1 MKILVVGSGAR
12 EHAICLALTKSEKLS
27 KLFAMP
33 GNAGISEIA
42 ECVEIDIFANDQ
54 IIEFCQKEAI
64 DLVVVG
70 PEAPLVNGIVD
81 ALEAANIRVFGPTKA
96 AAQLES
102 SKGFTKELCK
112 EYNIPTADYQLFSS
126 QQLVKE
132 YLAKA
137 NFPIVIKMDG
147 LAAGK
152 GVVIAN
158 NLQEANDFIEQIFNE
173 QVTDEIKVVI
183 EEYLEG
189 REVSFFALCDGTKA
203 LFFATSEDYKRVG
216 DGDVGPNTGG
226 MGSISP
232 SNLLDEKGIAEVMER
247 IINPTIY
254 AMNEKNI
261 PYKGV
266 LFAGL
271 MLTKNGPKLLE
282 YNTRFGDPETQSMLV
297 RLDSDL
303 IDILCKICDGKLT
316 EEDIKFK
323 NVNAVSV
330 VMASIGYPGDYKKG
344 SVISGL
350 GKKIPNINYF
360 HAATKKQQ
368 NQVIAT
374 GGRVITVT
382 SLAKNLDEARVK
394 AYQAIE
400 EINWPEGFYRK
411 DIGKNC

>member
-382 SLAKNLDEARVK
+382 SLAKSLDEARVK